1 MENFR
6 RCNCQLTD
14 FQGELVVVNQD
25 FSYNESIRRSFAEDI
40 KGRTDSGGFLFD
52 RKYTFPIK
60 QKHFVQMMHTRTSR
74 KDCFANVLGANKKDV
89 LLIIAS
95 A

>member
-1 MENFR
+1 M
-6 RCNCQLTD
+6 
-14 FQGELVVVNQD
+14 VVNQD

-52 RKYTFPIK
+52 REHAELKMLYE
-60 QKHFVQMMHTRTSR
+60 
-74 KDCFANVLGANKKDV
+74 D
-89 LLIIAS
+89 S